1 MPLGT
6 QIYEYT
12 LTSNQCKNTVVKIT
26 PINLSIADLIIY
38 TDNIAIS
45 LYYFHKCLLHNLNN
59 YLIKGLK

>member
-45 LYYFHKCLLHNLNN
+45 LYYFHKYLLHNLIY